1 MDFRR
6 RQNREEVGF
15 QLTPMADL
23 FFVLIIFFM
32 TMWIYKEYE
41 RNLEVVVPKASSGK
55 NSDRAPA
62 ELIVNVT
69 RGGRFIINGVD
80 KTPASLDL
88 MLQAV
93 ASYDRA
99 QPVIIRADAEAPHRF
114 FVTVFDLCQK
124 NGLENVRIATLPP
137 EK

>member
-6 RQNREEVGF
+6 HQNREEVGF

-80 KTPASLDL
+80 KNPASLDL
-88 MLQAV
+88 
-93 ASYDRA
+93 A